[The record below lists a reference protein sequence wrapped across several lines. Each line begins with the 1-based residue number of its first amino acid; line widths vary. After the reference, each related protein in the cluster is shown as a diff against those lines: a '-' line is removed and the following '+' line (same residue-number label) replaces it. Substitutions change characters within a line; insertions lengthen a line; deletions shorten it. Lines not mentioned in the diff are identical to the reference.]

1 MTEEGKGKAKK
12 PSAPKKTRARKALA
26 KGAAR
31 GGSETRKKTPAGKVA
46 EPVMAGLPA
55 DSGLQSPEGVAPLA
69 DAFMDEPT
77 RSGPVPL
84 EEFDFD
90 SDYADAAGDADV
102 AKDES
107 LDHDTME
114 LVTFRAAG
122 RQYAMDIDDVE
133 EILRHR
139 SITRVPRTNPYVLG
153 ITSLRGK
160 IIPVMNI
167 DTILTDGAG
176 LHREFSAQAK
186 ILILKGDDGPVGV
199 MVSKQLNIV
208 PVSRERLLEPPN
220 GMQGASA
227 RFVRAVFERD
237 GEYVSVLDG
246 EMISSYKATGEA
258 PWAKS

>member
-12 PSAPKKTRARKALA
+12 PSAAKKTRATKASA

-31 GGSETRKKTPAGKVA
+31 GGSGAKKKTPARKVA
-46 EPVMAGLPA
+46 GPVMAGLPA

-90 SDYADAAGDADV
+90 SDYAVAAGDADV
-102 AKDES
+102 AEGES
-107 LDHDTME
+107 LDENVLE

-139 SITRVPRTNPYVLG
+139 SITRVPRTHPYVLG

-167 DTILTDGAG
+167 DSILTDEAECK
-176 LHREFSAQAK
+176 REFSAQAK
-186 ILILKGDDGPVGV
+186 ILILKGEDGPVGL
-199 MVSKQLNIV
+199 MVSKELNIV
-208 PVSRERLLEPPN
+208 PVPRERLLEPPH

-237 GEYVSVLDG
+237 GEFVSVLDG

-258 PWAKS
+258 P